1 MIPVKIRNDKSHPN
15 TAETVRRTLRNVN
28 EAITLQEVFA
38 HLGLREE
45 PDMAS
50 TATTAGRP

>member
-1 MIPVKIRNDKSHPN
+1 MRNDKSHPN

-38 HLGLREE
+38 HLGLQE
-45 PDMAS
+45 PDIAS
-50 TATTAGRP
+50 TATIADRP